1 MLTGLALHLS
11 PSDPPPVEAFE
22 ASAAL
27 RSRLADALMTAA
39 ALDVAISASHDGAD
53 TLRHDALR
61 RTARHLRV
69 ASDRLVE
76 MARLLDHPAARTP

>member
-1 MLTGLALHLS
+1 MLTGLALHQA

-22 ASAAL
+22 AAAAL

-39 ALDVAISASHDGAD
+39 ALDVAISAGHDGA
-53 TLRHDALR
+53 TTQRHDALR

-76 MARLLDHPAARTP
+76 LARLLDHPAARTP